1 MDEKKIRR
9 YTRIPVPFPVTSP
22 IGAELAQRGLLAWD
36 WPWWMRDDGRIV
48 AREFLSAS
56 LTLVALENEDG

>member
-22 IGAELAQRGLLAWD
+22 IGAELAQRGLWSNC
-36 WPWWMRDDGRIV
+36 WGWWVRDDGRIV
-48 AREFLSAS
+48 SREFLSAN

>member
-22 IGAELAQRGLLAWD
+22 IGAELAQRGLID
-36 WPWWMRDDGRIV
+36 FEWPWWIREDGRIV
-48 AREFLSAS
+48 ARTFLTRN
-56 LTLVALENEDG
+56 LQVVALENEHG